1 MAQQYKRHSRGGRFK
16 NQGEGLRTSVDK
28 IRQQR
33 QTEIDAMKLQA
44 GQADAISK
52 LQISG
57 LKNVSKVESEN
68 RGMLQKLENEIYT
81 KKRNAITVR
90 SDREVE
96 NLLGQAKE
104 LGKDAAWWEKFANT
118 HSKEIGKAAQGLTD
132 YAQYRQAVNAEETR
146 EPNEAEALAQ
156 NINDM
161 YTTVYGDAV
170 NSAEQIVDFKDS
182 KAVVISAQGNRFNWA
197 IREKEFTQD
206 INSFVQ
212 LVQRS
217 TPGEF
222 NHQTAAQHTVNA
234 AYLYLRQHG
243 IPFSSK
249 SGRNIIAVA
258 KRAGAQK
265 SEQFYSKVTYDA
277 DQKDIDYNAEAFSA
291 VMPRLIDRIETAE
304 QGGNEALAKKL
315 REEVQLVQR
324 GFHKVINGSY
334 QDLGQGKYGIV
345 PRNPKELN
353 MEIITKTFPY
363 MADRFMEPSDAIEF
377 YNSIYTFNP
386 KDGTTIIENG
396 STVGMV
402 EKSKDIEE
410 HIFKTVETYQKK
422 EKAKTQLIE
431 QGRRVKKLEPY
442 KDVWDK
448 AVESGDYSTLNQ
460 EWQSGLLKSLLT
472 PEMNGTDEQKKAF
485 WWLGYDKGIH
495 GDLQKFLQIKSDFES
510 GDVNEALTGLAQIGD
525 IPEGYANFHSTA
537 VEIMQLPDEGKTIT
551 KRAKELIDAVH
562 DSTLV
567 AGLKDYGDTN
577 QVNTMINLATSRII
591 NLMATD
597 TTEGKSA
604 QAKFEDASTQVSK
617 EIKEGLDGK
626 GLFAAKRASSYKPAQ
641 YDKDGKRTKDGYIE
655 EADADESGYYFLA
668 ADNFVNPGQAYSQ
681 ETVQELFFTSG
692 LANIQGGPQT
702 YSNTY
707 LQDKLSRNL
716 NSNKSILSSDEK
728 RNIINDGIRGNY
740 DAKSIPD
747 NLLMVVAMAKKNDSN
762 VTTKEVMDMV
772 LNGITEGAEFKA
784 YSNVRWSANH
794 EDLTKKIT
802 GSCTGNAK
810 NNYALC
816 LGQLAKD
823 KGVDLNTQLLKL
835 FYNR

>member
-16 NQGEGLRTSVDK
+16 NQGDGLRASVDR

-44 GQADAISK
+44 GQSDAISK

-104 LGKDAAWWEKFANT
+104 LGKEAAWWEKFANT

-132 YAQYRQAVNAEETR
+132 YAQYRQAVNTEETR

-197 IREKEFTQD
+197 IREKEFTTD
-206 INSFVQ
+206 INSFIQ

-265 SEQFYSKVTYDA
+265 AEQFYSKVTFDN
-277 DQKDIDYNAEAFSA
+277 DQKDIDYNAEAFAA

-304 QGGNEALAKKL
+304 QGGNKALAKKL

-422 EKAKTQLIE
+422 EKVKTQLIE
-431 QGRRVKKLEPY
+431 QGRRVQKLEPY

-448 AVESGDYSTLNQ
+448 AKESGDYSGLTA
-460 EWQSGLLKSLLT
+460 EWRNSLAQALLT
-472 PEMNGTDEQKKAF
+472 PEMQNTDEQKKAF

-495 GDLQKFLQIKSDFES
+495 GDLQKFLQIKSDFER
-510 GDVNEALTGLAQIGD
+510 GDVNNALTGLAQLGD
-525 IPEGYANFHSTA
+525 IPEGYSNIHGTA
-537 VEIMQLPDEGKTIT
+537 VEIMQLPEEGKTIT
-551 KRAKELIDAVH
+551 DMSKTILANYHKEE
-562 DSTLV
+562 LV
-567 AGLKDYGDTN
+567 PGLK
-577 QVNTMINLATSRII
+577 ATANPAQYEIIESLITQRII
-591 NLMATD
+591 QRMQSDETPN
-597 TTEGKSA
+597 KSA
-604 QAKFEDASTQVSK
+604 QAKFNDAAAEVSK
-617 EIKEGLDGK
+617 EVKQGVVDGT
-626 GLFAAKRASSYKPAQ
+626 GLFAAKQASSWVPAE
-641 YDKDGKRTKDGYIE
+641 YKDGEVKKAAYINKS
-655 EADADESGYYFLA
+655 DANASGFYFLA
-668 ADNFVNPGQAYSQ
+668 ADSYVEPGQVVSQQAIQDKFFNPKIASFKESGNAY
-681 ETVQELFFTSG
+681 T
-692 LANIQGGPQT
+692 NK
-702 YSNTY
+702 Y
-707 LQDKLSRNL
+707 LQQRLSVNL
-716 NSNKSILSSDEK
+716 NHESSIISDDEK
-728 RNIINDGIRGNY
+728 RNIIFDSQSGFY
-740 DAKSIPD
+740 DANSIPD
-747 NLLMVVAMAKKNDSN
+747 NLKLIVATAKRNDSN
-762 VTTKEVMDMV
+762 ITTKEVMDMV
-772 LNGITEGAEFKA
+772 VNAITEGDEYKL
-784 YSNVRWSANH
+784 YSGLKWSPNH
-794 EDLTKKIT
+794 EDLTKSLT
-802 GSCTGNAK
+802 GRCTGNAK
-810 NNYALC
+810 NNFGICIEAL
-816 LGQLAKD
+816 ANE
-823 KGVDLNTQLLKL
+823 KGYDINQQLLKVL
-835 FYNR
+835 YNR

>member
-386 KDGTTIIENG
+386 KDGTTVIENG

>member
-1 MAQQYKRHSRGGRFK
+1 
-16 NQGEGLRTSVDK
+16 
-28 IRQQR
+28 
-33 QTEIDAMKLQA
+33 
-44 GQADAISK
+44 
-52 LQISG
+52 
-57 LKNVSKVESEN
+57 
-68 RGMLQKLENEIYT
+68 
-81 KKRNAITVR
+81 
-90 SDREVE
+90 
-96 NLLGQAKE
+96 
-104 LGKDAAWWEKFANT
+104 
-118 HSKEIGKAAQGLTD
+118 
-132 YAQYRQAVNAEETR
+132 
-146 EPNEAEALAQ
+146 
-156 NINDM
+156 
-161 YTTVYGDAV
+161 
-170 NSAEQIVDFKDS
+170 
-182 KAVVISAQGNRFNWA
+182 
-197 IREKEFTQD
+197 
-206 INSFVQ
+206 
-212 LVQRS
+212 
-217 TPGEF
+217 
-222 NHQTAAQHTVNA
+222 
-234 AYLYLRQHG
+234 
-243 IPFSSK
+243 
-249 SGRNIIAVA
+249 
-258 KRAGAQK
+258 
-265 SEQFYSKVTYDA
+265 
-277 DQKDIDYNAEAFSA
+277 
-291 VMPRLIDRIETAE
+291 
-304 QGGNEALAKKL
+304 
-315 REEVQLVQR
+315 
-324 GFHKVINGSY
+324 
-334 QDLGQGKYGIV
+334 
-345 PRNPKELN
+345 
-353 MEIITKTFPY
+353 
-363 MADRFMEPSDAIEF
+363 
-377 YNSIYTFNP
+377 
-386 KDGTTIIENG
+386 
-396 STVGMV
+396 
-402 EKSKDIEE
+402 
-410 HIFKTVETYQKK
+410 
-422 EKAKTQLIE
+422 
-431 QGRRVKKLEPY
+431 
-442 KDVWDK
+442 
-448 AVESGDYSTLNQ
+448 
-460 EWQSGLLKSLLT
+460 
-472 PEMNGTDEQKKAF
+472 
-485 WWLGYDKGIH
+485 

-604 QAKFEDASTQVSK
+604 QAKFEDASTQVGK

-626 GLFAAKRASSYKPAQ
+626 GLFAAKRASDYKPAQ
-641 YDKDGKRTKDGYIE
+641 YDKDGKRTKDGYTE
-655 EADADESGYYFLA
+655 ESDSDQSGYYFLA

-692 LANIQGGPQT
+692 LASIQGGPPT
-702 YSNTY
+702 YSNSY

-772 LNGITEGAEFKA
+772 LNSITEGAEFKA

-816 LGQLAKD
+816 LGQLAED